1 MAAGDLSNILSG
13 NFTKTSGIF
22 FGMPG
27 GTLGTIKEVYVG
39 HNGEAKLIW
48 KLSDTPTSDL
58 EWGVAGAI
66 VGFIPETDM
75 VVNTIGMCADSPDH
89 SSIYTCLLHETGVV
103 VGFTNVY
110 YDMADKDVGDTTGHV
125 ITVKF
130 TDGVPLKAGHKYY
143 LSLLPIRWTN
153 TPPKFAKYKSGD
165 GEYISGIMLN
175 NFTPVVVDIS
185 AYNYAGKFRS
195 ADYPNAGAATMALI
209 SSYNTNDMI
218 LYVGESIGGYGGF
231 GGNNNVYYRNN
242 ESAGTVYDL
251 QGGTLVDA
259 FNKLA
264 MMDVGDVMIN
274 DPPSDLGFQFKDD
287 SVYKKTVSNVEGKV
301 YKGSFNY
308 AAYSDQTE
316 AVNALVSMAEDEY
329 VIWACDPM
337 YWPYTLGSKGTYYI
351 RNGKNPYAGAYSEEP
366 SDVVLGDLYY
376 KTSSSTKWNDQ
387 SIDRGFYAFDG
398 TAWTAIN
405 VATLFD
411 TASMKSEL
419 TEFGLGGL
427 FTKITN
433 NSYMLEGT
441 YKTDAKY
448 YLEINGKEF

>member
-58 EWGVAGAI
+58 EWGVNGAI
-66 VGFIPETDM
+66 VGIVPDTDM
-75 VVNTIGMCADSPDH
+75 VVNTIGVCADSTDH
-89 SSIYTCLLHETGVV
+89 SDIYTCLLHETGVV
-103 VGFTNVY
+103 VGFTTVY

-130 TDGVPLKAGHKYY
+130 TDGVPLKAGKKYY
-143 LSLLPIRWTN
+143 LSLLPYRWSN

-185 AYNYAGKFRS
+185 AYNYVGKFILANYTS
-195 ADYPNAGAATMALI
+195 VPDAILALTE
-209 SSYNTNDMI
+209 YNTNDMFV
-218 LYVGESIGGYGGF
+218 YVGERTSGF
-231 GGNNNVYYRNN
+231 ENNNAYCRND
-242 ESAGTVYDL
+242 ESVGTVYDL
-251 QGGTLVDA
+251 RGGTLADA
-259 FNKLA
+259 FNTLA
-264 MMDVGDVMIN
+264 LMSIGNTMIN
-274 DPPSDLGFQFKDD
+274 DPPSSMDLGFHENALC
-287 SVYKKTVSNVEGKV
+287 KKTGSNVDGKV
-301 YKGSFNY
+301 YKGAFDFN
-308 AAYSDQTE
+308 AFSDQTE
-316 AVNALVSMAEDEY
+316 ATNYLVSMAEDEY
-329 VIWACDPM
+329 VIWACNPM
-337 YWPYTLGSKGTYYI
+337 YWPYALGSKGTYYI
-351 RNGKNPYAGAYSEEP
+351 RNGKNPYAGAYSSEP
-366 SDVVLGDLYY
+366 TNVVLGNLYY
-376 KTSSSTKWNDQ
+376 KTSDNGTRWNDQ
-387 SIDRGFYAFDG
+387 SLNRGFYASDG
-398 TAWTAIN
+398 STWSAID
-405 VATLFD
+405 VKTLFS
-411 TASMKSEL
+411 TVSMN
-419 TEFGLGGL
+419 TEFTELGLGGL
-427 FTKITN
+427 FTKIDS